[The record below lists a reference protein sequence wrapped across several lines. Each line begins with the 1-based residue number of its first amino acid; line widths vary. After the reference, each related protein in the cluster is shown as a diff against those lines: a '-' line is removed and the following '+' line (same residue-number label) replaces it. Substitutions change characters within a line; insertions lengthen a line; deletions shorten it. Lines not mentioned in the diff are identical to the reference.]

1 MVLYEEMINV
11 NSLSASEISALN
23 RLREPGVNNVLT
35 VLEKEL
41 ESTKQKLVYANEM
54 GTIHRLQGRA
64 EAFEDL
70 LKAVEESPKVK
81 AR

>member
-1 MVLYEEMINV
+1 MINV
-11 NSLSASEISALN
+11 NSLSVSEVSALN
-23 RLREPGVNNVLT
+23 RLREPGVNKILT
-35 VLEKEL
+35 VLESEL
-41 ESTKQKLVYANEM
+41 ASTKQKLVYANDM

-70 LKAVEESPKVK
+70 LKAIEESSKVK

>member
-1 MVLYEEMINV
+1 MINV
-11 NSLSASEISALN
+11 NYLSVSEVSALN
-23 RLREPGVNNVLT
+23 RLREPGVNKILT
-35 VLEKEL
+35 VLENEL
-41 ESTKQKLVYANEM
+41 ASTKQKLVYANDM

-70 LKAVEESPKVK
+70 LKAIEESSKVK

>member
-1 MVLYEEMINV
+1 MINV
-11 NSLSASEISALN
+11 NSLSVSEVSALN
-23 RLREPGVNNVLT
+23 RLREPGVNKILT
-35 VLEKEL
+35 VLENEL
-41 ESTKQKLVYANEM
+41 ASTKQKLVYANDM

-70 LKAVEESPKVK
+70 LKAIEESPKVK

>member
-1 MVLYEEMINV
+1 MINV
-11 NSLSASEISALN
+11 NSLEMSEVSALN
-23 RLREPGVNNVLT
+23 RLREPGVNKVLT

-41 ESTKQKLVYANEM
+41 ASAKQKLVYANDM

-81 AR
+81 ER

>member
-1 MVLYEEMINV
+1 MINV

-23 RLREPGVNNVLT
+23 RLREPGVNKILT
-35 VLEKEL
+35 VLENEL
-41 ESTKQKLVYANEM
+41 ASTKQKLVYANDM

-70 LKAVEESPKVK
+70 LKAIEESSKVK

>member
-1 MVLYEEMINV
+1 MINV
-11 NSLSASEISALN
+11 NSLSVSEVSALN
-23 RLREPGVNNVLT
+23 RLREPGVNKVLT
-35 VLEKEL
+35 VLESEL
-41 ESTKQKLVYANEM
+41 ASTKQKLVYANDM

-70 LKAVEESPKVK
+70 LKAIEESSKVK

>member
-1 MVLYEEMINV
+1 MINV
-11 NSLSASEISALN
+11 NSLSVSEVSALN
-23 RLREPGVNNVLT
+23 RLREPGVNKILT
-35 VLEKEL
+35 VLENEL
-41 ESTKQKLVYANEM
+41 ASTKQKLVYANDM

-70 LKAVEESPKVK
+70 LKAIEESSKVK

>member
-1 MVLYEEMINV
+1 MINV
-11 NSLSASEISALN
+11 NSLSVSEVSALN
-23 RLREPGVNNVLT
+23 RLREPGVNKVLT
-35 VLEKEL
+35 VLESEL
-41 ESTKQKLVYANEM
+41 ASTKQKLVYANEM

-70 LKAVEESPKVK
+70 LKAIEESSKVK

>member
-1 MVLYEEMINV
+1 MINV
-11 NSLSASEISALN
+11 NSLEMSEVSAPN
-23 RLREPGVNNVLT
+23 RLREPGVNKVLT

-41 ESTKQKLVYANEM
+41 ASTKQKLVYANDM

-81 AR
+81 ER